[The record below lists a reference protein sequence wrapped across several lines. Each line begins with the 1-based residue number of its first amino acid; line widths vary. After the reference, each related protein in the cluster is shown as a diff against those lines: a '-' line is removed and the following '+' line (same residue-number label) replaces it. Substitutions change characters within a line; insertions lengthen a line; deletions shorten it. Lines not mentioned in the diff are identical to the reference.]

1 MGYPS
6 KHKTFVLCLQNI
18 LPNIFEI
25 LLKMFINIKTFGL
38 KIITIMF
45 LIIFLSLFSK
55 HFQNTLTQ
63 YCKNYSLNVSKKY
76 LLILK
81 RLA

>member
-1 MGYPS
+1 
-6 KHKTFVLCLQNI
+6 
-18 LPNIFEI
+18 
-25 LLKMFINIKTFGL
+25 MFINIKTFGL

-45 LIIFLSLFSK
+45 LIIFVLLFLK
-55 HFQNTLTQ
+55 HFQDTLTQ
-63 YCKNYSLNVSKKY
+63 YHKNYSSNVSEKY

>member
-1 MGYPS
+1 
-6 KHKTFVLCLQNI
+6 
-18 LPNIFEI
+18 
-25 LLKMFINIKTFGL
+25 MFINIKTFGL

-45 LIIFLSLFSK
+45 LIILVLLFLK
-55 HFQNTLTQ
+55 HFQDTLTQ
-63 YCKNYSLNVSKKY
+63 YCKKYLSNVSEKY